1 MVDELFFQ
9 DFAQKIN
16 VWKYNIE
23 TKMASGDA
31 QQAPQKDAARPH
43 KSPKPKINP
52 STANIRKRQPRRL
65 PKRKNDIYVTRKS
78 NFASQMEQCE
88 KLFDGGEK
96 EVYIHGLGAAINRAL
111 NIALQ
116 LESRSLGTL
125 QVAISTSTVD
135 LVDDIE
141 PLCDEG
147 DFDTRERSNSAVH
160 IRVFR
165 TESKKEDVPN
175 KWCGCWLVSM
185 ATIIPLKDTGI
196 LWEVG

>member
-1 MVDELFFQ
+1 
-9 DFAQKIN
+9 
-16 VWKYNIE
+16 
-23 TKMASGDA
+23 MASGDA
-31 QQAPQKDAARPH
+31 QPASPEARPH
-43 KSPKPKINP
+43 KSAKPKVNP
-52 STANIRKRQPRRL
+52 AAVSIRKRQPRRL

-78 NFASQMEQCE
+78 NFASQMEKCE

-96 EVYIHGLGAAINRAL
+96 EVFIHGLGAAINRAL

-116 LESRSLGTL
+116 LETRSLGTL
-125 QVAISTSTVD
+125 QISISTSTVN

-165 TESKKEDVPN
+165 TESKKLDGPN
-175 KWCGCWLVSM
+175 K
-185 ATIIPLKDTGI
+185 
-196 LWEVG
+196 